1 MENFFLV
8 SYLVFLNIETISDIL
23 KNWNIYH
30 VFSKI
35 GKYIS
40 YFRKMEKMAFPKKR
54 AKYDSGRVIL
64 VKMLVLSHSVCRGL
78 AESED
83 DYIKPQCFG
92 VLHDIVFRLLHGD
105 HAFFILQ
112 VMVLADMMQ
121 VEVKVV
127 VTKEAGQA
135 RYMID
140 LEVKLQLIIKKNLI
154 LKNTTDLRNNICITL
169 QWSCQF
175 YCEV

>member
-1 MENFFLV
+1 M
-8 SYLVFLNIETISDIL
+8 
-23 KNWNIYH
+23 
-30 VFSKI
+30 
-35 GKYIS
+35 
-40 YFRKMEKMAFPKKR
+40 
-54 AKYDSGRVIL
+54 

-92 VLHDIVFRLLHGD
+92 VHLVNVLHDIVFRLLHGD

-112 VMVLADMMQ
+112 VMVLADMMK

-140 LEVKLQLIIKKNLI
+140 LEVKLQDTIKKI
-154 LKNTTDLRNNICITL
+154 
-169 QWSCQF
+169 
-175 YCEV
+175 

>member
-1 MENFFLV
+1 M
-8 SYLVFLNIETISDIL
+8 
-23 KNWNIYH
+23 
-30 VFSKI
+30 
-35 GKYIS
+35 
-40 YFRKMEKMAFPKKR
+40 
-54 AKYDSGRVIL
+54 

-92 VLHDIVFRLLHGD
+92 VRLVHVLHDIVFRLLHGD
-105 HAFFILQ
+105 HAFFIVQ
-112 VMVLADMMQ
+112 VMVLADMME

-140 LEVKLQLIIKKNLI
+140 KLSYN
-154 LKNTTDLRNNICITL
+154 
-169 QWSCQF
+169 F
-175 YCEV
+175 

>member
-1 MENFFLV
+1 M
-8 SYLVFLNIETISDIL
+8 
-23 KNWNIYH
+23 
-30 VFSKI
+30 
-35 GKYIS
+35 
-40 YFRKMEKMAFPKKR
+40 
-54 AKYDSGRVIL
+54 

-83 DYIKPQCFG
+83 DHIKPQCFDVRLVH

-105 HAFFILQ
+105 HALFIVQ
-112 VMVLADMMQ
+112 VMVLADMME

-140 LEVKLQLIIKKNLI
+140 LEVKLQDTIEKI
-154 LKNTTDLRNNICITL
+154 
-169 QWSCQF
+169 
-175 YCEV
+175 